1 MNQYDQPAN
10 PIDKLKESTN
20 DYQRLKE
27 QIMSRYNLM
36 EERIIVQQN
45 EIAKLNREI
54 NRLKNYIDQL
64 QHSIHRRG

>member
-45 EIAKLNREI
+45 EITKLNREI